1 MQFKPLGHTGI
12 NLPEICLGTMTFGEQ
27 NTQQEAFEQLNYAL
41 EHGLYFWDTAEM
53 YSVPPK
59 PETYGAT
66 ETILGNWFAQHGQRD
81 KVFLASKI
89 AGPGFGGTHIR
100 EGHTKFNSEHISQA
114 IDGSLK
120 RLQTDYIDLYQLHW
134 PERHTNFFGTLAY
147 GNQQAQNDYDT
158 MKFLQLAENLGIS
171 KFVSVQNPYSLLN
184 RTYEIGMS
192 EIAKYEGVGLLAYSP
207 LAFGYLTGKFRNGAR
222 PANARVTLFPR
233 FSRYS
238 NPQSEWATEQYA
250 QLAEKHGLS
259 LTQLALAFIK
269 QQFFVTSTIIGAT
282 SLDQLKENIQ
292 AFEIELSPEILQGIE
307 AIHVQQPNPAP

>member
-100 EGHTKFNSEHISQA
+100 DGHTKFNSEHISQA

-120 RLQTDYIDLYQLHW
+120 RLKLIILIFINYIGLNAIPTSL
-134 PERHTNFFGTLAY
+134 ERSL
-147 GNQQAQNDYDT
+147 
-158 MKFLQLAENLGIS
+158 MVIS
-171 KFVSVQNPYSLLN
+171 KPKMIMTLL
-184 RTYEIGMS
+184 
-192 EIAKYEGVGLLAYSP
+192 P
-207 LAFGYLTGKFRNGAR
+207 
-222 PANARVTLFPR
+222 
-233 FSRYS
+233 
-238 NPQSEWATEQYA
+238 
-250 QLAEKHGLS
+250 
-259 LTQLALAFIK
+259 
-269 QQFFVTSTIIGAT
+269 
-282 SLDQLKENIQ
+282 
-292 AFEIELSPEILQGIE
+292 
-307 AIHVQQPNPAP
+307 

>member
-100 EGHTKFNSEHISQA
+100 DSIP
-114 IDGSLK
+114 SLIVNIFHK
-120 RLQTDYIDLYQLHW
+120 RLMAL
-134 PERHTNFFGTLAY
+134 
-147 GNQQAQNDYDT
+147 
-158 MKFLQLAENLGIS
+158 S
-171 KFVSVQNPYSLLN
+171 
-184 RTYEIGMS
+184 
-192 EIAKYEGVGLLAYSP
+192 
-207 LAFGYLTGKFRNGAR
+207 
-222 PANARVTLFPR
+222 NA
-233 FSRYS
+233 
-238 NPQSEWATEQYA
+238 
-250 QLAEKHGLS
+250 
-259 LTQLALAFIK
+259 
-269 QQFFVTSTIIGAT
+269 
-282 SLDQLKENIQ
+282 
-292 AFEIELSPEILQGIE
+292 
-307 AIHVQQPNPAP
+307 

>member
-100 EGHTKFNSEHISQA
+100 DGHTKFNSEHISQA
-114 IDGSLK
+114 IDG
-120 RLQTDYIDLYQLHW
+120 
-134 PERHTNFFGTLAY
+134 
-147 GNQQAQNDYDT
+147 
-158 MKFLQLAENLGIS
+158 
-171 KFVSVQNPYSLLN
+171 
-184 RTYEIGMS
+184 
-192 EIAKYEGVGLLAYSP
+192 
-207 LAFGYLTGKFRNGAR
+207 
-222 PANARVTLFPR
+222 
-233 FSRYS
+233 
-238 NPQSEWATEQYA
+238 
-250 QLAEKHGLS
+250 
-259 LTQLALAFIK
+259 
-269 QQFFVTSTIIGAT
+269 
-282 SLDQLKENIQ
+282 
-292 AFEIELSPEILQGIE
+292 
-307 AIHVQQPNPAP
+307 